1 MNNSTYGN
9 ALHIMMNVIMASVVK
24 LNVIRQSDVMV
35 SVLAPSKHLFEFSLQ
50 KFA

>member
-1 MNNSTYGN
+1 MNKSTYGN
-9 ALHIMMNVIMASVVK
+9 ALHIMMNIIRANVVK

-35 SVLAPSKHLFEFSLQ
+35 SVVAPSKHLFEYSLQ